1 MHGYLIQ
8 RLVAL
13 IPVLLVVATVVFL
26 LVRLTPGDPAAVIL
40 GDQASAEAVRQLRAR
55 LGLDDPLPVQ
65 YGRWLANAV
74 RGDLGNSLF
83 FDRPVTAII
92 LERVEPTVLLTLYGL
107 LFGTALGVPCGVV
120 AAVHHGRAV
129 DRVLMAASLLGIST
143 PSFVIGLLLAYL
155 VSAQWNLLPAGG
167 YMPVRQGFLGHLQ
180 SLLLPSLALGL
191 VQFALIA
198 RMTRT
203 AVLEVVTADHVRVA
217 HAKGLPFRLVLLRH
231 VLRNSLIPVVT
242 IIGLSLAVL
251 MGGTVVIETLFDIP
265 GVGRLAVGSILRRDY
280 PLVQGVVLYVT
291 CAIALVNL
299 LVDLAYSWL
308 DPRIRY

>member
-1 MHGYLIQ
+1 MRAYLIQ

-13 IPVLLVVATVVFL
+13 IPILLVVATVVFL

-65 YGRWLANAV
+65 YGRWVVNAV

-107 LFGTALGVPCGVV
+107 LFGTILGVPCGVV
-120 AAVHHGRAV
+120 AAVHHGRPV

-155 VSAQWNLLPAGG
+155 VSVQWNLLPAGG
-167 YMPVRQGFLGHLQ
+167 YVPVRQGILGHLQ

-217 HAKGLPFRLVLLRH
+217 HAKGLPFRLVLFRH
-231 VLRNSLIPVVT
+231 VVRNSLIPVVT

-299 LVDLAYSWL
+299 LVDLVYSWL

>member
-1 MHGYLIQ
+1 MRTYLIQ

-13 IPVLLVVATVVFL
+13 VPVLLVVATVVFL

-40 GDQASAEAVRQLRAR
+40 GDQASAEAVRELRTR
-55 LGLDDPLPVQ
+55 LGLDDPLMVQ
-65 YGRWLANAV
+65 YGRWLANAA
-74 RGDLGNSLF
+74 RGDMGKSLF
-83 FDRPVTAII
+83 FDQPVTSII
-92 LERVEPTVLLTLYGL
+92 LERVEPTVLLALYGL
-107 LFGTALGVPCGVV
+107 LVGTVLGVPCGVL
-120 AAVHHGRAV
+120 AALKHGRLL
-129 DRVLMAASLLGIST
+129 DRILMMVSLAGLST

-155 VSAQWNLLPAGG
+155 VSVQLNLLPAGG
-167 YMPVRQGFLGHLQ
+167 YVPIRRGFLANLQ
-180 SLLLPSLALGL
+180 SLILPALSLGL

-203 AVLEVVTADHVRVA
+203 AVLEVMTADHVRVA

-231 VLRNSLIPVVT
+231 ILRNSLIPIVT

-251 MGGTVVIETLFDIP
+251 MGGTVVIETLFDLP
-265 GVGRLAVGSILRRDY
+265 GLGRLAVGSILRRDY
-280 PLVQGVVLYVT
+280 PVIQGVILYVT

-299 LVDLAYSWL
+299 AVDLVYSWL

>member
-1 MHGYLIQ
+1 MRTYVIQ

-13 IPVLLVVATVVFL
+13 VPVLLVVATIVFL

-40 GDQASAEAVRQLRAR
+40 GDQASAEAVRELRTR
-55 LGLDDPLPVQ
+55 LGLDDPLVVQ
-65 YGRWLANAV
+65 YGRWLANAA
-74 RGDLGNSLF
+74 RGDMGKSLF
-83 FDRPVTAII
+83 FDQPVTSII

-107 LFGTALGVPCGVV
+107 LLGTFLGVPCGLL
-120 AAVHHGRAV
+120 AALNQGRV
-129 DRVLMAASLLGIST
+129 IDRLLMLISLTGIST

-155 VSAQWNLLPAGG
+155 VSVQLNLLPAGG
-167 YMPVRQGFLGHLQ
+167 YVPIRRGFLANLQ
-180 SLLLPSLALGL
+180 SLILPSLSLGL
-191 VQFALIA
+191 VQYALIA
-198 RMTRT
+198 RMTRA
-203 AVLEVVTADHVRVA
+203 AVLEVMTADHVRVA

-231 VLRNSLIPVVT
+231 ILRNSLIPIVT

-251 MGGTVVIETLFDIP
+251 MGGTVVIETLFDLP

-280 PLVQGVVLYVT
+280 PVVQGVILYVT

-299 LVDLAYSWL
+299 AVDLVYSWL

>member
-1 MHGYLIQ
+1 MRAYIIQ

-65 YGRWLANAV
+65 YGRWVMNAV
-74 RGDLGNSLF
+74 RGDLGSSLF

-92 LERVEPTVLLTLYGL
+92 VERIEPTLLLTLYGL
-107 LFGTALGVPCGVV
+107 LFGTVLGVPCGVV
-120 AAVHHGRAV
+120 AAVNHGRLV
-129 DRVLMAASLLGIST
+129 DRILMAASLLGIST
-143 PSFVIGLLLAYL
+143 PSFVIGLLLAY
-155 VSAQWNLLPAGG
+155 VVAVQWNLLPAGG
-167 YMPVRQGFLGHLQ
+167 YVPVRQGIFGHLQ

-191 VQFALIA
+191 VQFALIT

-203 AVLEVVTADHVRVA
+203 AVLEVITADHVRVA
-217 HAKGLPFRLVLLRH
+217 HGKGLPFRLVLLRH
-231 VLRNSLIPVVT
+231 VLRNSLIPIVT

-251 MGGTVVIETLFDIP
+251 MGGTVVIETLFDLP

-280 PLVQGVVLYVT
+280 PLVQGVILYVT
-291 CAIALVNL
+291 FAIALVNL
-299 LVDLAYSWL
+299 LVDLVYSWL

>member
-1 MHGYLIQ
+1 MRTYLIQ

-40 GDQASAEAVRQLRAR
+40 GDQASAEAVRELRTR
-55 LGLDDPLPVQ
+55 LGLDDPLIVQ

-74 RGDLGNSLF
+74 RGDMGRSLF
-83 FDRPVTAII
+83 FDQPVTSIL
-92 LERVEPTVLLTLYGL
+92 LERVEPTVLLALYGL
-107 LFGTALGVPCGVV
+107 LLGTVLGVPCGVL
-120 AAVHHGRAV
+120 AALNHGRFL
-129 DRVLMAASLLGIST
+129 DRVLMTVSLAGIST
-143 PSFVIGLLLAYL
+143 PSFVIGLLLAYV
-155 VSAQWNLLPAGG
+155 VSAQLNLLPAGG
-167 YMPVRQGFLGHLQ
+167 YVPIRRGLLGNLQ
-180 SLLLPSLALGL
+180 SLILPSLSLGL
-191 VQFALIA
+191 VQLALIA

-203 AVLEVVTADHVRVA
+203 AVLEVMTADHVRVA
-217 HAKGLPFRLVLLRH
+217 YAKGLPFRLVLLRH
-231 VLRNSLIPVVT
+231 ILRNSLVPIVT

-251 MGGTVVIETLFDIP
+251 MGGTVVIETLFDLP

-280 PLVQGVVLYVT
+280 PVIHGVILYVT

-299 LVDLAYSWL
+299 AVDLVYSWL